1 MTMMPLRSMPL
12 VLWIVIC
19 CLLAGCARKKPVLVM
34 PQEPPPATAPTPAP
48 TPAAESKQEPAQ
60 PEVSPTPAPAETPS
74 TAAAEG
80 TKAKPHPTPK
90 KSPHANGTT
99 TARNNPKTV
108 VEAPPD
114 VAPNIPPPPSPEALS
129 QQQAT
134 EQLLQSTET
143 AIKGINRQLSKED
156 QAILAQI
163 KDFISQSRAAM
174 QGNDFVRARNLAQ
187 KAHLLSDELVKQK

>member
-12 VLWIVIC
+12 VLGIMAC

-48 TPAAESKQEPAQ
+48 TPAAETKQEPPQ
-60 PEVSPTPAPAETPS
+60 PQVSPTPTPAETPG
-74 TAAAEG
+74 AATTESK
-80 TKAKPHPTPK
+80 TKPHPTPK
-90 KSPHANGTT
+90 KTPAHNGTT
-99 TARNNPKTV
+99 TAHNKPIIV
-108 VEAPPD
+108 PPTD
-114 VAPNIPPPPSPEALS
+114 VPPNIPPPPSPEALS

-143 AIKGINRQLSKED
+143 AIKGITRQLSKED
-156 QAILAQI
+156 QAVLAQI
-163 KDFISQSRAAM
+163 KDFMTQSREALKV
-174 QGNDFVRARNLAQ
+174 NDFVRARNAAQ

>member
-1 MTMMPLRSMPL
+1 MPL
-12 VLWIVIC
+12 VLGIVTC

-48 TPAAESKQEPAQ
+48 TPSAESKEEPPQ
-60 PEVSPTPAPAETPS
+60 PQVSPTPAPAEGPS
-74 TAAAEG
+74 TAATATNEN
-80 TKAKPHPTPK
+80 KAKPHPTPK

-114 VAPNIPPPPSPEALS
+114 VPPNFPPPPSPEALS
-129 QQQAT
+129 QQAAT
-134 EQLLQSTET
+134 EQLLQSTES
-143 AIKGINRQLSKED
+143 AIKGITRPLSKEE

-163 KDFISQSRAAM
+163 KDFITKSRSAM
-174 QGNDFVRARNLAQ
+174 QGNDFVGARNLAQ